1 GIAWGELDSADAPIY
16 YAKNG
21 FTILNLTPLYSDTTG
36 LTVEVLDQNSAPVES
51 ADVWISVFNF
61 SSLRAVA
68 HHYTDK
74 EGRAHFVL
82 GKAALFVSAG
92 KDSLWNYAIMPLFP
106 GDTTYQITLTL
117 SRTDIPDTAFWLPVV
132 KEVKVEKDTSYKPD
146 SVVYCRHNLKQERLT
161 ACPKEIMEILPD
173 SSEVARL
180 LDCLNRGRG
189 NREAM
194 IAFWKAHPDQHEDI
208 LNLWEAMATKDLVIP
223 DSATWE
229 KLWGYIQEMR
239 DRYSSDSLDSIFW
252 NYVANPRILWEDF
265 GFWYPEVFKRVKKY
279 VDKDFERKLEAA
291 KRIVSR
297 LDTLTD
303 KSYFGGMMNPAQVLR
318 ARTGGK
324 LERLGVFVAA
334 LRAMGIPA
342 RIGWDYRSAEY
353 LSPLTNEW
361 ERFELPGSEE
371 EKPAE
376 RTTGMIRAKFVFNG
390 QTTTD
395 VDYYDDFSLN
405 KISDGVFDDIT
416 PPKEVVDS
424 FVIFRDVPVGEY
436 AFMTGWRN
444 GYGAPF
450 VRIKPFEVS
459 EGTTYVEVEGGFPPP
474 EMVSAGDLVVRKFT
488 GLGDV
493 KIKDVRGRRLK
504 KSDWQKGTLIVAFFD
519 TEHESSIS
527 TAKVLAKVEDVPKII
542 FVATKSRA
550 QAKKFCRQNGLSG
563 RIFYADE
570 ETLKKVLKFRQLPS
584 ILLLS
589 DGEAIMWT
597 EGLNLAVEKLI
608 EQLLTR

>member
-1 GIAWGELDSADAPIY
+1 
-16 YAKNG
+16 
-21 FTILNLTPLYSDTTG
+21 
-36 LTVEVLDQNSAPVES
+36 
-51 ADVWISVFNF
+51 
-61 SSLRAVA
+61 
-68 HHYTDK
+68 
-74 EGRAHFVL
+74 
-82 GKAALFVSAG
+82 
-92 KDSLWNYAIMPLFP
+92 M
-106 GDTTYQITLTL
+106 
-117 SRTDIPDTAFWLPVV
+117 
-132 KEVKVEKDTSYKPD
+132 
-146 SVVYCRHNLKQERLT
+146 
-161 ACPKEIMEILPD
+161 
-173 SSEVARL
+173 
-180 LDCLNRGRG
+180 
-189 NREAM
+189 
-194 IAFWKAHPDQHEDI
+194 
-208 LNLWEAMATKDLVIP
+208 
-223 DSATWE
+223 
-229 KLWGYIQEMR
+229 
-239 DRYSSDSLDSIFW
+239 
-252 NYVANPRILWEDF
+252 
-265 GFWYPEVFKRVKKY
+265 KKY

-334 LRAMGIPA
+334 LRVMGIPA

-361 ERFELPGSEE
+361 ERFELPGGKE

-376 RTTGMIRAKFVFNG
+376 RTTGVIRAKFVFNG